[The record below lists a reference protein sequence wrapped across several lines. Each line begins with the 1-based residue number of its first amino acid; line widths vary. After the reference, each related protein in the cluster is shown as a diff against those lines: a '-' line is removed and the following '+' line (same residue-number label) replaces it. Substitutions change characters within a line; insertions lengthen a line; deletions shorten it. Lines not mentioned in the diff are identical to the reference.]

1 MAKDKGIKDIEVETP
16 TMEEEVPEMG
26 SDKSFLDILDEVER
40 EGYQSISKVAEE
52 VETEIAENLGD
63 NDDEGTGLK
72 EDKAK
77 PGKEKKTETEEIENK
92 DELEE
97 IEKENDEKQAD
108 PEDAEHTDEWL
119 QNTLKEIDESI
130 DLSSKESVE
139 EVVSKATTAMKDAE
153 RLQTEL
159 NNEQEANKEFYE
171 LLQGSEV
178 LQEVA
183 RYMFQNKATM
193 ENALMVLNIT
203 PDVNLEELKKNDPD
217 AYIDL
222 MNNRKKAEEAKQAQQ
237 RSKQK
242 EKDILEK
249 NRNTNQRSVEAFK
262 NDHSMD
268 SNSFDK
274 FADQVN
280 PFIEELGAG
289 LTSKNFMNLL
299 YKGLNYDTD
308 IKKANEEGV
317 IKGRNEKIKTEKRKR
332 VGDGLPELTSSSN
345 APTQAENEKRSM
357 FDSALDGEPSR
368 ITDIYKD

>member
-1 MAKDKGIKDIEVETP
+1 MAKSKGIKEIEVETP

-26 SDKSFLDILDEVER
+26 SDKSFLAILDEVEA
-40 EGYQSISKVAEE
+40 EGSPSISEISQE
-52 VETEIAENLGD
+52 VESEIAEHLGD

-72 EDKAK
+72 QDKAQ
-77 PGKEKKTETEEIENK
+77 PEKEEETQAEELEQQDEPEENEEEQVEPEETE
-92 DELEE
+92 
-97 IEKENDEKQAD
+97 QT
-108 PEDAEHTDEWL
+108 PEWL
-119 QNTLKEIDESI
+119 QNALKEIDESI
-130 DLSSKESVE
+130 DVSSKESVE
-139 EVVSKATTAMKDAE
+139 EVVSKATTAIKDAE

-159 NNEQEANKEFYE
+159 SNEQEANKEFYE
-171 LLQGSEV
+171 LLQGSEA

-203 PDVNLEELKKNDPD
+203 PDVDLEELKKNDPD

-222 MNNRKKAEEAKQAQQ
+222 MSNRKKAEEAKQAEQ
-237 RSKQK
+237 RSKQ
-242 EKDILEK
+242 EEEALLEK
-249 NRNTNQRSVEAFK
+249 NRDTNQRSVEAFK
-262 NDHSMD
+262 KDRGMD
-268 SNSFDK
+268 SKSFDV

-289 LTSKNFMNLL
+289 LTSKNFMDLL

-332 VGDGLPELTSSSN
+332 VGDGLPELTTSSN
-345 APTQAENEKRSM
+345 TPNQAEKEKRSM